1 MTSPPKSPPPPEQ
14 KATPPAPPEPTK
26 PLTPPAPA
34 EAAKVTKPLPP
45 LTPPPPEAPKVTKP
59 LPPLSPPEPPKP
71 PAPTVKYAVI
81 IDDEPANRDFLLRLV
96 EQASFKTVG
105 AASGEEA
112 MRVAGALEVDPMLL
126 IIDSRLPDVEGTE
139 LIKTFREKYP
149 AALLVMA
156 TMLDDRDLIERAFN
170 HGVDVFL
177 VKPHG
182 FMELFKRLQNL
193 AESPDAL
200 KRLIIDNLGARPFR

>member
-1 MTSPPKSPPPPEQ
+1 MTSPPKSSPPSQ
-14 KATPPAPPEPTK
+14 RKTTPPAPPEPTK
-26 PLTPPAPA
+26 PLTPPAPP

-45 LTPPPPEAPKVTKP
+45 LAPPEGPKVTKP
-59 LPPLSPPEPPKP
+59 LPPLEPPKP

-81 IDDEPANRDFLLRLV
+81 IDDEPANRDFLLRLI

-112 MRVAGALEVDPMLL
+112 RQVAGALEVDPMLL

-156 TMLDDRDLIERAFN
+156 TMLDDRDLIERAFKN
-170 HGVDVFL
+170 GVDVFL

-193 AESPDAL
+193 EQNPDAL
-200 KRLIIDNLGARPFR
+200 KRLIIDNLGARTFR